1 MSAAAFDFTD
11 RVVLI
16 TGAAGNLGQAVAK
29 AFGDAGASLV
39 LVERKPP
46 TDDAAGDRVMRV
58 VADLTES
65 DQTAQAAQAA
75 VDRFGRID
83 VLCNMAGGFAM
94 GAPVHAVEDKTWDLM
109 MDLNARSIV
118 HMARAVV
125 PHMMA
130 RKSGRIV
137 SVGATAALAGGA
149 GMGAYSA
156 SKSAVLRLTEAMAA
170 ELGEHGIGV
179 NCVLPSIIDTPQNR
193 AALPKAD
200 PAGWVAPA
208 ALADIVLFLAS
219 DAARALHG
227 VSLPVTGG
235 VSK

>member
-1 MSAAAFDFTD
+1 MSAVSFDFTG
-11 RVVLI
+11 RVVLV
-16 TGAAGNLGQAVAK
+16 TGAAGNLGRAVAK

-39 LVERKPP
+39 LMEREPS
-46 TDDAAGDRVMRV
+46 TDAAAGDRVMTV
-58 VADLTES
+58 AADLT
-65 DQTAQAAQAA
+65 DAGQTARAAQAA

-109 MDLNARSIV
+109 MDLNARSVV

-125 PHMMA
+125 PHMIA

-156 SKSAVLRLTEAMAA
+156 SKSAVLRLTESMAA
-170 ELGEHGIGV
+170 ELGQHGIGV
-179 NCVLPSIIDTPQNR
+179 HCVLPSILDTPQNR
-193 AALPKAD
+193 AAMPKAD

-208 ALADIVLFLAS
+208 ALADVVLFLAS
-219 DAARALHG
+219 DAARALQG
-227 VSLPVTGG
+227 VSLPVTSGG
-235 VSK
+235 PP